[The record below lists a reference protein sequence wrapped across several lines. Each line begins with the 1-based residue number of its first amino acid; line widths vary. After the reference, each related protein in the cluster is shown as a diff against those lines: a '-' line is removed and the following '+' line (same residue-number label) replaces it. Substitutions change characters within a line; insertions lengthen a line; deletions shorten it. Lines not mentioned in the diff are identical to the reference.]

1 MMTFWEDWLSWWANT
16 LNPFLKIPNST
27 LFIMFL
33 TLSLTTISM
42 IVYRIFTD
50 VKQLKE
56 NDIEVRRHMREL
68 NEAKRRQDK
77 AALARLERKED
88 RINSLRT
95 YTTRQRSKVSF
106 ITIIPFTLIYFTL
119 STTLTSA
126 GVVAHSPLTLP
137 FVGTELFFFQW
148 YLVTYFTIHTL
159 LSRLFGITF
168 EITYKSE
175 PPPQPKDKVKKP
187 SRRRRKK

>member
-1 MMTFWEDWLSWWANT
+1 MMSFWEDWLSWWANA
-16 LNPFLKIPNST
+16 LSPFLTIPNST

-42 IVYRIFTD
+42 IVYRIVSD

-56 NDIEVRRHMREL
+56 NDIEVRRYMREL
-68 NEAKRRQDK
+68 NEAKRREDK

-95 YTTRQRSKVSF
+95 YTTRQRSRVSL
-106 ITIIPFTLIYFTL
+106 ITIIPFMLIYYTL
-119 STTLTSA
+119 SSTLTSA

-137 FVGTELFFFQW
+137 FVGTELYFFQW
-148 YLVTYFTIHTL
+148 YLVTYFTIHTVI
-159 LSRLFGITF
+159 SRLFGVTF

-175 PPPQPKDKVKKP
+175 PPPQHKDKVKKP

>member
-1 MMTFWEDWLSWWANT
+1 MMSFWEDWLSWWANV
-16 LNPFLKIPNST
+16 LNPFLTIPNST
-27 LFIMFL
+27 LFIIFL

-56 NDIEVRRHMREL
+56 NDIEVRRYMREL

-119 STTLTSA
+119 SSTLTSA

-148 YLVTYFTIHTL
+148 YLVTYFTIHTV

-168 EITYKSE
+168 EITYKPE
-175 PPPQPKDKVKKP
+175 PPPQQKDKVKKP

>member
-1 MMTFWEDWLSWWANT
+1 MAFWDDWIGWWINT
-16 LNPFLKIPNST
+16 LNPYMTIPNST
-27 LFIMFL
+27 LFIMLL
-33 TLSLTTISM
+33 TISLTTISM

-56 NDIEVRRHMREL
+56 NDIEVRRYMREQ
-68 NEAKRRQDK
+68 NEAKRIQDK
-77 AALARLERKED
+77 AALTKLERKED

-95 YTTRQRSKVSF
+95 YTSRQRSKVSL

-119 STTLTSA
+119 SSSLTSA
-126 GVVAHSPLTLP
+126 GVVAYSPLTLP
-137 FVGTELFFFQW
+137 FWGTELYFFQW
-148 YLVTYFTIHTL
+148 YLITYFTIHTV

-175 PPPQPKDKVKKP
+175 PPPQQKNKVKKS